1 MTRRT
6 VPAAETG
13 RRNQSPAILRLNPG
27 QLGPRRD
34 TAICVP
40 TSRPAR
46 SRPMLLP
53 GSSTA
58 SPCVSGTLYRMNR
71 IPVIHL

>member
-27 QLGPRRD
+27 RRRTALGRSHLRAD
-34 TAICVP
+34 M
-40 TSRPAR
+40 SAR
-46 SRPMLLP
+46 
-53 GSSTA
+53 A
-58 SPCVSGTLYRMNR
+58 
-71 IPVIHL
+71 